1 MNSLYERVSRD
12 GQYLPN
18 GKHAKS
24 SVYDDNDADD
34 DVDDDDDDDD
44 DEDDDVVTTFV
55 CCKHLKQHDWARERS
70 PLNLA

>member
-24 SVYDDNDADD
+24 SVYYYY
-34 DVDDDDDDDD
+34 DDDDDDDD
-44 DEDDDVVTTFV
+44 DDDAITTFV
-55 CCKHLKQHDWARERS
+55 CCIQLKQHDGARERS